1 MFSAKSWHGVEKKS
15 FSEPFSTDIPVQ
27 MYYGN
32 LVLGKRLSGKLY
44 GAREAPFNE
53 QTKVTDSAVSA
64 QPATQPTGRSAGEP
78 AGVEY
83 RPEPPMLPPVPHG

>member
-1 MFSAKSWHGVEKKS
+1 MAGRKKKV

-44 GAREAPFNE
+44 TLAKTKIIYPKNVEAKIILDF
-53 QTKVTDSAVSA
+53 T
-64 QPATQPTGRSAGEP
+64 
-78 AGVEY
+78 
-83 RPEPPMLPPVPHG
+83 

>member
-32 LVLGKRLSGKLY
+32 LVLGKRLSALANWQAH

-53 QTKVTDSAVSA
+53 QTKVTDSAVS
-64 QPATQPTGRSAGEP
+64 GP
-78 AGVEY
+78 AGY
-83 RPEPPMLPPVPHG
+83 PA

>member
-1 MFSAKSWHGVEKKS
+1 MAGRKKKV

-44 GAREAPFNE
+44 GPQIREQLSGSYLHVF
-53 QTKVTDSAVSA
+53 T
-64 QPATQPTGRSAGEP
+64 
-78 AGVEY
+78 
-83 RPEPPMLPPVPHG
+83 L